1 MNAKASIG
9 IEVSVKKRSFK
20 FRRFRNFLKEMVKRN
35 GKTKK

>member
-9 IEVSVKKRSFK
+9 IKVSVKKRSRK
-20 FRRFRNFLKEMVKRN
+20 FRRFRNFLEKMVKRN